1 MEEEEK
7 HRIIR
12 HQVWKVRRNAT
23 EILRRTDVYYCVVV
37 DPLDLD
43 L

>member
-7 HRIIR
+7 YRIIR
-12 HQVWKVRRNAT
+12 HQMWNKWRNDKK
-23 EILRRTDVYYCVVV
+23 ILRLTDVYYCVVV
-37 DPLDLD
+37 GPLDLD